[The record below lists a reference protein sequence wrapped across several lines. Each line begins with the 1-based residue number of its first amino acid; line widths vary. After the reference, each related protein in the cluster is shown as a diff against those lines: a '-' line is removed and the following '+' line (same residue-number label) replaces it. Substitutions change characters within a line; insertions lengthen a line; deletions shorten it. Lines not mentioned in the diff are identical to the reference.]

1 MAFFFKNNINFYGM
15 GEIKLINYIWI
26 FMIGVGIVVGMIN
39 GRMGEVSKAIIDS
52 SESAVTIS
60 IGLVG
65 IMSLW
70 LGIMQ
75 IAEKSGLMDMLAKV
89 LKPAIIKLFPEI
101 PKNHPAIGAMIMNIS
116 ANMLGLGNAATPF
129 GIKAMEYLQELNKRD
144 VASNSMCT
152 FLVIN
157 TASVQFLPAVMI
169 GLRASLGAKNP
180 ADFVLAGLFSSITAL
195 TVGLVVVKSLEKS
208 SLFKE

>member
-1 MAFFFKNNINFYGM
+1 
-15 GEIKLINYIWI
+15 
-26 FMIGVGIVVGMIN
+26 MIGTGVIVGMIN

-75 IAEKSGLMDMLAKV
+75 IAEKSGLMDALAKV
-89 LKPAIIKLFPEI
+89 LKPVIVKLFPEI
-101 PKNHPAIGAMIMNIS
+101 PKDHPAIGAMIMNIS

-129 GIKAMEYLQELNKRD
+129 GIKAMEYLQELNKKD

-157 TASVQFLPAVMI
+157 TASVQLLPAVMI

-180 ADFVLAGLFSSITAL
+180 ADFVLAGLLSSITAL
-195 TVGLVVVKSLEKS
+195 IVGLVVVKSLEKS

>member
-1 MAFFFKNNINFYGM
+1 M
-15 GEIKLINYIWI
+15 INYIWF
-26 FMIGVGIVVGMIN
+26 FMIGIGVVIGMIN

-60 IGLVG
+60 IGLIG

-75 IAEKSGLMDMLAKV
+75 IAEKSGLMDILSRL
-89 LKPAIIKLFPEI
+89 LKPVIIKLFPEV
-101 PKNHPAIGAMIMNIS
+101 PKDHPAIGAMIMNIS

-129 GIKAMEYLQELNKRD
+129 GIKAMEYLQELNNRD
-144 VASNSMCT
+144 IASNSMCT
-152 FLVIN
+152 FLVVN
-157 TASVQFLPAVMI
+157 TASVQLLPAVMI
-169 GLRASLGAKNP
+169 GVRASLGAKNP
-180 ADFVLAGLFSSITAL
+180 ADFVVVGLLSSVTAL
-195 TVGLVVVKSLEKS
+195 IAGIIVVKALEKS

>member
-1 MAFFFKNNINFYGM
+1 MAFFLKININFYRM
-15 GEIKLINYIWI
+15 EEIQLINYIWF
-26 FMIGVGIVVGMIN
+26 FMIGIGVVIGMIN

-60 IGLVG
+60 IGLIG

-75 IAEKSGLMDMLAKV
+75 IAEKSGLMDVLSRL
-89 LKPAIIKLFPEI
+89 LKPVIIKLFPEV
-101 PKNHPAIGAMIMNIS
+101 PKDHPAIGAMIMNIS

-129 GIKAMEYLQELNKRD
+129 GIKAMEYLQELNNRD

-152 FLVIN
+152 FLVVN
-157 TASVQFLPAVMI
+157 TASVQLLPAVMI
-169 GLRASLGAKNP
+169 GVRASLGAKNP
-180 ADFVLAGLFSSITAL
+180 ADFVVVGLLSSITAL
-195 TVGLVVVKSLEKS
+195 IAGIIVVKALEKS

>member
-1 MAFFFKNNINFYGM
+1 MAFFLKININFYRM
-15 GEIKLINYIWI
+15 EEIQLINYIWF
-26 FMIGVGIVVGMIN
+26 FMIGIGVVIGMIN

-60 IGLVG
+60 IGLIGV
-65 IMSLW
+65 MSLW

-75 IAEKSGLMDMLAKV
+75 IAEKSGLMDILSRL
-89 LKPAIIKLFPEI
+89 LKPVIIKLFPEV
-101 PKNHPAIGAMIMNIS
+101 PKDHPAIGAMIMNIS

-129 GIKAMEYLQELNKRD
+129 GIKAMEYLQELNNRD

-157 TASVQFLPAVMI
+157 TASVQLLPAVMI
-169 GLRASLGAKNP
+169 GVRASLGAKNP
-180 ADFVLAGLFSSITAL
+180 ADFVVVGLLSSVTAL
-195 TVGLVVVKSLEKS
+195 IAGIIVVKTLEKS